1 MLTQTPPH
9 PPPKKIKAQTLGHV
23 NLNPTNMALS
33 LTLQH
38 RGFPVSIAK
47 FLRTPILKNI
57 CEWLRLNFW
66 KLFIKNLSGAN
77 FLHPYHSD

>member
-1 MLTQTPPH
+1 MLKPKTPQ
-9 PPPKKIKAQTLGHV
+9 KNKTQTLGHV

-47 FLRTPILKNI
+47 FLRTSILKNI

-66 KLFIKNLSGAN
+66 KVFFKNLSGEN